1 MFWRKRGLTDFS
13 EEVKAHLELETERL
27 KAQGLSEAEARAAA
41 FRAFGNVTQAQERFY
56 ESGRCIW
63 FDHLVQD
70 VRFGL
75 RQLRRS
81 PGFTAVAVLT
91 LALGIGANTVI
102 FSAVY
107 AVLLKPLPFKN
118 SDRLVFIEKKN
129 SSRGWDRNP
138 ISPAEILAWRNQS
151 GAFEGMA
158 AYTQRHCVLTGG
170 GEAEEDPCEV
180 ISSNLFPILEI
191 KIG

>member
-56 ESGRCIW
+56 ESGRWIW

-107 AVLLKPLPFKN
+107 AVLLKPLPFKDL
-118 SDRLVFIEKKN
+118 DRLVTIWE
-129 SSRGWDRNP
+129 RNP
-138 ISPAEILAWRNQS
+138 EQGYEQNFAATGTFHDWQYQNRN
-151 GAFEGMA
+151 FEDMA
-158 AYTQRHCVLTGG
+158 IFGLNVPY
-170 GEAEEDPCEV
+170 
-180 ISSNLFPILEI
+180 
-191 KIG
+191 